1 MIQPKLCNTAKLQ
14 VWALATVELSVVYTI
29 TDLKDPIKRFT
40 VRTVRVSRLKGHL
53 EACEDDPVV
62 EAGTCGLKDFM
73 AGGTPKQAEHG
84 RKNQHLALRCFGTS
98 NGRVWFA
105 QATVRN
111 GNTPTLAQ
119 ALTDIAGMDRSG
131 GILWW
136 SDGSRKAL
144 LKKCNSQSTLKKYN
158 ANGRSNSYL
167 SEKTHIYI
175 SYIIY
180 LILYIYYI
188 ISIIYIILYIIY
200 IIYTIYYILNNIYI
214 YYIIYNIYN
223 RIYKYIYT

>member
-98 NGRVWFA
+98 NGRV
-105 QATVRN
+105 
-111 GNTPTLAQ
+111 
-119 ALTDIAGMDRSG
+119 
-131 GILWW
+131 
-136 SDGSRKAL
+136 
-144 LKKCNSQSTLKKYN
+144 
-158 ANGRSNSYL
+158 
-167 SEKTHIYI
+167 
-175 SYIIY
+175 
-180 LILYIYYI
+180 
-188 ISIIYIILYIIY
+188 
-200 IIYTIYYILNNIYI
+200 
-214 YYIIYNIYN
+214 
-223 RIYKYIYT
+223 